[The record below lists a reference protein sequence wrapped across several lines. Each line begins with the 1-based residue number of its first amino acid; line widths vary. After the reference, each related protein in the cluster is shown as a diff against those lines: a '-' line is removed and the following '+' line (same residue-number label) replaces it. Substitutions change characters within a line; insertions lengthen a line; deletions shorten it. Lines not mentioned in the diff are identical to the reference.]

1 MSNTFK
7 LLEDRHHVVHY
18 KEEVPPKEVVDK
30 TLWEEPKTSPSKNN
44 AMFLKVFVMET
55 EHKEEKLKRI
65 YG

>member
-30 TLWEEPKTSPSKNN
+30 ALWEAWKTSPSKNN
-44 AMFLKVFVMET
+44 AMPWSFMAWWSYFIP
-55 EHKEEKLKRI
+55 RCFCR
-65 YG
+65 YW